1 MLTKGLRVPMFGLAN
16 SDSSHKAGYVPH
28 NKSRVG
34 TPPPKKKNKQKKNGE
49 EASWVGKPI
58 HTYVGS

>member
-16 SDSSHKAGYVPH
+16 SDSSHKGGYVPH

-34 TPPPKKKNKQKKNGE
+34 LPPKKIKNNGE
-49 EASWVGKPI
+49 EACWVGKPI